1 LTALQ
6 VPVDSCGIRKLVYLT
21 LEEFLGLIDSD
32 IDVLTSVAN
41 LAVQCR
47 SPQSAARSLGL
58 ELHPSLLNMPKGK
71 NANRNPLYAKV
82 IYHADHWTLY
92 GCSVMEAHTL
102 RPEAFKDSFVVGSA
116 IEEDILTNSGPEVV
130 RIAGQVQVPKLPE
143 VLAVESALVL
153 DHVRSVLKGRQDT
166 FLSMHVR
173 PGQFRALSDVLSQ
186 HSGSADAA
194 GRDYFWSKDSLS
206 VCELD
211 DQLPRCGLQ
220 DLVQGAGCN
229 EARLQD
235 LLFVRVVSMT
245 PSRLFRAHVHME
257 SQLNAT
263 DMVVQAHAIVTLRLE
278 DRAVV
283 VNQAPASVLHG
294 ESGSQPLLFS
304 PALFSDSFN
313 DCYLWMLQDSLV
325 YSFRRDV
332 FRDDALPAEL
342 SPLLNAL
349 LADLTAS
356 SCADSME
363 VLHGDLANRD
373 RLRLLNLL
381 VDAELVQQDADEGAF
396 STWHLSPLGKAG
408 LLVGYQLHN
417 ARPVTSVRPGI
428 LQEDMSLWE
437 LSQLLT
443 RRGWRF
449 EAVPGHR
456 KGKLIPYL
464 PGRERVWYC
473 GVASLTPRSY
483 FTCLLLEG
491 GGALAD
497 TEVPHFK
504 GERYYT
510 DLLAG
515 RNPALRQGR
524 VRGRHPVNVVYADGR
539 LTFPPL
545 HLSPPLR
552 LTSSLPPHLYTSS
565 LPPPLNLSASPPL
578 SLPIS
583 SPLYLVTSPHL
594 VERWRGG

>member
-1 LTALQ
+1 MAWQ
-6 VPVDSCGIRKLVYLT
+6 VPVASCGIRKLVHPT

-32 IDVLTSVAN
+32 ADVLTSVAN

-58 ELHPSLLNMPKGK
+58 DFHPSLLSIPKGH
-71 NANRNPLYAKV
+71 NAARHPLFAKV

-116 IEEDILTNSGPEVV
+116 IEEDILANSGPELA
-130 RIAGQVQVPKLPE
+130 RIAGQVQLPKLPE

-153 DHVRSVLKGRQDT
+153 DHVRSVLKGRQDI

-186 HSGSADAA
+186 HSGSADAS
-194 GRDYFWSKDSLS
+194 GRDYFWSKDALS

-220 DLVQGAGCN
+220 DLVHGAGCN

-235 LLFVRVVSMT
+235 LLFVRIVSMS
-245 PSRLFRAHVHME
+245 PSRLVRAHVHME

-278 DRAVV
+278 DRVVV

-294 ESGSQPLLFS
+294 ESGSAPLLFS
-304 PALFSDSFN
+304 PALFSDCFD
-313 DCYLWMLQDSLV
+313 DCHIWALQDSLV

-332 FRDDALPAEL
+332 FRDDALPVEL
-342 SPLLNAL
+342 SPLLNTL

-356 SCADSME
+356 SSGDRME

-417 ARPVTSVRPGI
+417 ARAVASIRPGI
-428 LQEDMSLWE
+428 LQEDMTLWE
-437 LSQLLT
+437 LSQLLA

-473 GVASLTPRSY
+473 GVASLSPRSY
-483 FTCLLLEG
+483 FTCLLLDG
-491 GGALAD
+491 GGTLCD
-497 TEVPHFK
+497 KEVPHFK
-504 GERYYT
+504 SERYYT
-510 DLLAG
+510 DLIAG
-515 RNPALRQGR
+515 RNPALRQGH
-524 VRGRHPVNVVYADGR
+524 VRGRHSAGVNYAGGMGKRGWGGGVVGVLGGMAGWR
-539 LTFPPL
+539 VEGVEVEM
-545 HLSPPLR
+545 R
-552 LTSSLPPHLYTSS
+552 RGGE
-565 LPPPLNLSASPPL
+565 
-578 SLPIS
+578 
-583 SPLYLVTSPHL
+583 
-594 VERWRGG
+594 VERW